1 MHMTLLSRPFCR
13 SLASALLAI
22 SLLAS
27 RAEAVA
33 AEQGTMS
40 PASQGGGFQF
50 SHHDWELACD
60 NTRTCRAAGYHAD
73 GADMAVSVLLTREAG
88 PRTPVTAQVMIG
100 QYGDQPDLDALPLR
114 FELGL
119 EIDRRPIG
127 QVSVERNSLAADL
140 PSDMV
145 SALLQAL
152 PGTSTVEFVY
162 GELRWQLSGRGATA
176 ALLKMDE
183 FQGRLGTATALVRK
197 GSRSESS
204 VRPPL
209 PVPTLVLPPLP
220 EAQSGDDTF
229 TRRHASELLQA
240 LRAATPQDE
249 CSDLHETNGEA
260 PELQAVR
267 LSNTQMLVS
276 TRCWLAAY
284 NAGAGHWLVNAQPP
298 FKAVLV
304 NTVANDVDEFG
315 TLSAS
320 HKGRGLGDCWSSDEW
335 NWNGRQFVHTQSS
348 TSGMCRQVA
357 AGGAWHLPT
366 IVTRVE
372 CPVGR

>member
-1 MHMTLLSRPFCR
+1 
-13 SLASALLAI
+13 
-22 SLLAS
+22 
-27 RAEAVA
+27 
-33 AEQGTMS
+33 
-40 PASQGGGFQF
+40 
-50 SHHDWELACD
+50 
-60 NTRTCRAAGYHAD
+60 
-73 GADMAVSVLLTREAG
+73 MAVSVLLTREAG

-100 QYGDQPDLDALPLR
+100 QYGDRPDLGALPPR

-119 EIDRRPIG
+119 EIDGRLIG
-127 QVSVERNSLAADL
+127 QVSVDKNTLVADL
-140 PSDMV
+140 PPVMV

-152 PGTSTVEFVY
+152 PGTSTVEFVN
-162 GELRWQLSGRGATA
+162 GELHWQLSGTGATA

-183 FQGRLGTATALVRK
+183 FQGRVGTPSALVRK

-220 EAQSGDDTF
+220 KAQVGDDTF
-229 TRRHASELLQA
+229 TRRHASELLKA

-249 CSDLHETNGEA
+249 CSDLHESNGEA
-260 PELQAVR
+260 PELRALR

-284 NAGAGHWLVNAQPP
+284 NAGAGHWLVNTQPP

-304 NTVANDVDEFG
+304 NTVANDVDESG

-320 HKGRGLGDCWSSDEW
+320 HKGRGLGDCWSTDEW
-335 NWNGRQFVHTQSS
+335 NWDGQRFVHTQSS
-348 TSGMCRQVA
+348 TSGMCRLMA
-357 AGGAWHLPT
+357 AGGAWQLPT

-372 CPVGR
+372 YPVRK